1 MVGLAYSNNSK
12 NGFSYKTSRKSRLSK
27 LISAQKKIG
36 EQEER
41 QTKRHSVYKSIN
53 KTQLLSAEKQF
64 YPFKAMA
71 RHLIFAAT

>member
-1 MVGLAYSNNSK
+1 MVSHTKRVEKAAFPNS
-12 NGFSYKTSRKSRLSK
+12 F
-27 LISAQKKIG
+27 QHKKRVG

-41 QTKRHSVYKSIN
+41 QTKRHCVYKSIN

>member
-41 QTKRHSVYKSIN
+41 QTKS
-53 KTQLLSAEKQF
+53 QLLSAEKQF